1 MTVTKEFLQNCTDK
15 YQKSMKGA
23 TCRVIVCAG
32 TGCVAGGALEVFHA
46 LEQKIKEAGIEV
58 ETFLR
63 YEDDGPDGGVSN
75 GKVDFLRLSKS
86 GCQGFCQ
93 EGTLVCVMSDWLN
106 VSADEL
112 LYTKVKVTDVDEI
125 VEKTLKNREII
136 ERLLYVDR
144 SHKNRKCHG
153 HKDIPF
159 YTQQGR
165 IILKACG
172 LFEPEDIYEYIANK
186 GYEAARRA
194 WTEMTP
200 ETVCDEIDVSGLRG
214 RGGGGFP
221 TGKKW
226 KFALKEKSPIK
237 YVICNADEG
246 DPGAFMDRSL
256 MEGNPHCI
264 IEGMMITARGIGA
277 TEGYIYVRLEYPLA
291 VQRIRK
297 AVADAEKFGIIGDDI
312 FGTGL
317 PFHVHV
323 MEGAGAFVC
332 GEETAL
338 IASIEGERGMP
349 RPKPPFPAQSGLWG
363 KPTIINNVETL
374 AMVPYI
380 ILEGAKRFREVGTE
394 GSPGTKTFALTG
406 HVLNTGLIEVPF
418 GATPRQIIF
427 DVGGG
432 VIDNNGNLA
441 DDHFKAVQIGGPSGG
456 CLTEEHLD
464 LPLDF
469 DSLRSVG
476 AMVGSGGLVVMNKG
490 TCMVKMAR
498 FFMQFTQNES
508 CGKCL
513 LCREGTKQMLALLDD
528 ISAGEGTQETLDL
541 LEQVAYTVAKGSLCA
556 LGKTAPN
563 PVLSTI
569 NHFREELDAH
579 VFQKR
584 CPAGQCKDLAKPEIL
599 ADKCKGCTVCIKKCP
614 VDAITGERK
623 MPHLLDAD
631 KCIKCGECARVCKF
645 NAIIGV

>member
-1 MTVTKEFLQNCTDK
+1 MLSLKELIPL
-15 YQKSMKGA
+15 
-23 TCRVIVCAG
+23 V
-32 TGCVAGGALEVFHA
+32 VAFP
-46 LEQKIKEAGIEV
+46 IP
-58 ETFLR
+58 R
-63 YEDDGPDGGVSN
+63 
-75 GKVDFLRLSKS
+75 S

-93 EGTLVCVMSDWLN
+93 QGPLVCITSDWLE

-112 LYTKVKVTDVDEI
+112 LYTNVKVADVDEI
-125 VEKTLKNREII
+125 VEQTLKNREII

-144 SHKNRKCHG
+144 QHKNRKCHG
-153 HKDIPF
+153 HRDIPF
-159 YTQQGR
+159 YKQQHR
-165 IILKACG
+165 ITLRACG
-172 LFEPEDIYEYIANK
+172 MFEPEDIYEYIAND

-226 KFALKEKSPIK
+226 KFALKENNPVK

-246 DPGAFMDRSL
+246 DPGAFMDRSV

-264 IEGMMITARGIGA
+264 IEGMMIAARGMGA

-291 VQRIRK
+291 VQRVKK
-297 AVADAEKFGIIGDDI
+297 AIADAELFGLLGDDV
-312 FGTGL
+312 FGTGRSFRMHL
-317 PFHVHV
+317 
-323 MEGAGAFVC
+323 MEGTGAFVC

-338 IASIEGERGMP
+338 IASIEGNRGMP
-349 RPKPPFPAQSGLWG
+349 KPKPPFPAQSGLWG

-374 AMVPYI
+374 AAIPYI
-380 ILEGAKRFREVGTE
+380 IMEGAKKFRELGTE

-406 HVLNTGLIEVPF
+406 HVVNTGLIEVPF

-427 DVGGG
+427 DIGGG
-432 VIDNNGNLA
+432 IIDNNGNIA
-441 DDHFKAVQIGGPSGG
+441 NDQFKAVQIGGPSGG

-528 ISAGEGTQETLDL
+528 IIAGKGSQETLDL
-541 LEQVAYTVAKGSLCA
+541 LNQVAVTVAKGSLCA

-563 PVLSTI
+563 PVLSMMR
-569 NHFREELDAH
+569 HFREEMDAH

-584 CPAGQCKDLAKPEIL
+584 CPARQCKELMKPEIL
-599 ADKCKGCTVCIKKCP
+599 VDKCKGCTACTKKCP

-623 MPHLLDAD
+623 MPHKIDPE
-631 KCIKCGECARVCKF
+631 KCIKCGECARACKF
-645 NAIIGV
+645 DAVIGV